1 MKKIT
6 IGILAHV
13 DSGKTTLS
21 EAILYKTGIIRTPGR
36 VDSGNTF
43 MDTDGIEKER
53 GITVFSNSAKVALQN
68 TELTLVDTPGHVDFS
83 PEAERTLSVID
94 YAVLVISGTS
104 GVQSH
109 TETLWKLLKGRHI
122 PAFIFIN
129 KMDISEKTADEIMTE
144 IKTKLSEKCVNFEN
158 GDFLEELALCDERL
172 LEAFEEEKLDD
183 AVISDAIKKR
193 RIFPCFFGSALKYEG
208 VDGLLM
214 GLDKY
219 SAEPHFEE
227 EFGAKVYKIT
237 RSEHGE
243 RLTHMKIT
251 GGRLS
256 VKDIVSGVN
265 KDLEPWSEKVNQIRI
280 YSGAKFKAVPF
291 AESGTLCAAVGLTE
305 TYPGMGLGFEKPE
318 ETAVLKPVLNYRAVL
333 PEGVNPVAALSKFR
347 ILEQEEPQLSILW
360 DSRKGEICFKIMGEI
375 QLEVLKRII
384 AERFDMEVD
393 FSYSSIAYLETI
405 DGTAY
410 GAGHYE
416 PLKHYA
422 EVRLRLEALPR
433 GSGLVFAS
441 ECSENT
447 LAKNWQR
454 LIMTHLK
461 EKQHIGVL
469 TGSPITDMK
478 ITLTNGRAHQKHT
491 EGGDF
496 RQATYRAVR
505 QGLMQAQSVL
515 LEPWYDFRLEIPNE
529 CVGRAMTDIT
539 NMGGSFFQ
547 PEPSGDFS
555 VISGSAPV
563 FSMRNYQTEVIAYTK
578 GFGKLSLMTGG
589 YRECQN
595 AAEVIESIGYD
606 PEADLE
612 NTPDSVFCSHGAG
625 FTVNWREV
633 ESFCHTDGEKEEQAE
648 FEEKVHRYVA
658 RAASDAELMKIFEMT
673 YGSMNKPL
681 HTALKSV
688 KKPEKPYRSP
698 TKKLSG
704 KEYLL
709 IDGYNIIFAW
719 DDLKKLSEKSLDLAR
734 NTLINRLCNYKGLT
748 DFEIILVFDAYKVRH
763 NHGEIE
769 RVHNI
774 DVVYTKEAETAD
786 MYIEKVTHE
795 LSRNHK
801 VRVAT
806 SDGLEQI
813 IIIGNGAVRVTAADF
828 KKEIETAENKIREYL
843 ENQNMKNDLL

>member
-1 MKKIT
+1 MKKVT

-53 GITVFSNSAKVALQN
+53 GITVFSNSAAVTLQN

-94 YAVLVISGTS
+94 YAVLVISGTI

-109 TETLWKLLKGRHI
+109 TETLWKLLEKRSI

-129 KMDISEKTADEIMTE
+129 KMDISERNADEIMAE
-144 IKTKLSEKCVNFEN
+144 IKTKLSEKCVNFES

-172 LEAFEEEKLDD
+172 LEAFEKDCLDD
-183 AVISDAIKKR
+183 ALVSDAIKKR

-208 VDGLLM
+208 IDGLLL

-219 SAEPHFEE
+219 SAEPHFKE

-256 VKDIVSGVN
+256 VKDIVNGIN
-265 KDLEPWSEKVNQIRI
+265 KELKPWSEKVNQIRI

-305 TYPGMGLGFEKPE
+305 TYPGIGLGFETSE

-347 ILEQEEPQLSILW
+347 ILEQEEPQLAISW
-360 DSRKGEICFKIMGEI
+360 DSRSGEICFKIMGEI
-375 QLEVLKRII
+375 QLEILKRVIS
-384 AERFDMEVD
+384 ERFDMEVD

-469 TGSPITDMK
+469 TGSPIADMK
-478 ITLTNGRAHQKHT
+478 ITLINGRAHQKHT

-547 PEPSGDFS
+547 PELSGGCS

-578 GFGKLSLMTGG
+578 GLGKLSLMTGG

-595 AAEVIESIGYD
+595 AAEITEKIGYD

-625 FTVNWREV
+625 FSVGWREV
-633 ESFCHTDGEKEEQAE
+633 ESFCHTESEKEEQAE
-648 FEEKVHRYVA
+648 FEEKVHRYVS
-658 RAASDAELMKIFEMT
+658 RAASDSELMKIFEMT
-673 YGSMNKPL
+673 YGEVKKPL

-704 KEYLL
+704 REYLL

-734 NTLINRLCNYKGLT
+734 NTLINRLCNYRGFT
-748 DFEIILVFDAYKVRH
+748 DSEIILVFDAYKVKH

-769 RVHNI
+769 KIHNI

-828 KKEIETAENKIREYL
+828 KKELETAENRIREYF
-843 ENQNMKNDLL
+843 ENQGS